1 MPDASWRDG
10 DAARLEGDCLTN
22 TKAVPTD
29 TRAFAPFEWM
39 LALRY
44 LRARRERGFISV
56 LALFSFLGILL
67 GVFLLI
73 TVMAVMNGFRKELFN
88 KILGLNGHIIVNKVG
103 GDDFD
108 GFDEVAKRLAALPG
122 VKTAMP
128 LIEGQ
133 AMASTPSL
141 AVAGFVRGVREDGLK
156 SLPLIAGNVRFG
168 TLDGFDRQDGIAI
181 GTRLANLLRVTVG
194 DSVTLVAPRGAVTPF
209 GTAPRVKPYK
219 VTAIFEMGMSE
230 YDRTMI
236 FMPLAEAQRY
246 FNKGSAVDVLEVLVE
261 DPERVSEQV
270 ALMKQVGIPSL
281 HFADWRQR
289 NESFFTV
296 LEVERNMM
304 FIILSVVVVVAAF
317 NIISGLIMLVKDK
330 GREIGILRTM
340 GASKGAIMR
349 VFLITGTSIGVVGTL
364 TGAALALLFCWR
376 IDEIRQFVAWLT
388 NTNIFN
394 PEIYYL
400 KQLPADINAHTT
412 GIIILMSLT
421 LSVLATLYPSWRAS
435 RLDPVEALRYE

>member
-1 MPDASWRDG
+1 MATPA
-10 DAARLEGDCLTN
+10 
-22 TKAVPTD
+22 TD
-29 TRAFAPFEWM
+29 TRPFAPFEWM

-44 LRARRERGFISV
+44 LRARRSEGFISV
-56 LALFSFLGILL
+56 LAGFSFLGILL
-67 GVFLLI
+67 GVFTLI

-88 KILGLNGHIIVNKVG
+88 KILGLNGHAIVQKVG

-108 GFDEVAKRLAALPG
+108 TYADAIQRLTAVPG
-122 VKTAMP
+122 VKYAVP

-133 AMASTPSL
+133 AMASTPQI
-141 AVAGFVRGVREDGLK
+141 AVAGLVRGISEDGIK
-156 SLPLIAGNVRFG
+156 SLPMIANNIRFG
-168 TLDGFDRQDGIAI
+168 TLDGFDSLEGIAI
-181 GTRLANLLRVTVG
+181 GTRLANTLRVSVG
-194 DSVTLVAPRGAVTPF
+194 DPVTLVSPRGAATPF
-209 GTAPRVKPYK
+209 GTAPRIKPYK
-219 VTAIFEMGMSE
+219 VAAIFEMGMSE
-230 YDRTMI
+230 YDRTII
-236 FMPLAEAQRY
+236 FMPLTEAQRY
-246 FNKGSAVDVLEVLVE
+246 FNKGRSVDVLEVFVD
-261 DPERVSEQV
+261 DPEQV
-270 ALMKQVGIPSL
+270 ADYVAAMRRAGIPGL
-281 HFADWRQR
+281 HISDWRQR

-304 FIILSVVVVVAAF
+304 FIILSVIVVVAAF

-349 VFLITGTSIGVVGTL
+349 IFLITGASIGVVGTL
-364 TGAALALLFCWR
+364 AGAALGIIFCWK

-388 NTNIFN
+388 NTNLFN

-400 KQLPADINAHTT
+400 TRLPADINARTT
-412 GIIILMSLT
+412 GVIVLMALV

>member
-1 MPDASWRDG
+1 L
-10 DAARLEGDCLTN
+10 ARN
-22 TKAVPTD
+22 TVSAKTD

-44 LRARRERGFISV
+44 LRARRKEGFISV
-56 LALFSFLGILL
+56 LAGFSFLGILL
-67 GVFLLI
+67 GVFTLI

-88 KILGLNGHIIVNKVG
+88 KILGLNGHIIVNKIG
-103 GDDFD
+103 GDPFEEY
-108 GFDEVAKRLAALPG
+108 DEAAKRLLTLPG
-122 VKTAMP
+122 VKHAIP

-133 AMASTPSL
+133 AMVSTPQQ
-141 AVAGFVRGVREDGLK
+141 ATAGFVRGIREDGIK
-156 SLPLIAGNVRFG
+156 GLPQIAGNIRFG
-168 TLDGFDRQDGIAI
+168 TLDNFDGQEGVAI
-181 GTRLANLLRVTVG
+181 GARLANQLRVTIG
-194 DSVTLVAPRGAVTPF
+194 DSVTLVSPRGAATPF
-209 GTAPRVKPYK
+209 GTAPRIKPYK
-219 VTAIFEMGMSE
+219 VAAIFEMGMSE

-236 FMPLAEAQRY
+236 FLPLVEAQRY
-246 FNKGSAVDVLEVLVE
+246 FSKGDSVDVLEVLVE
-261 DPERVSEQV
+261 DPERVSEQMAV
-270 ALMKQVGIPSL
+270 MKQAGLPSL

-304 FIILSVVVVVAAF
+304 FIILSVIVVVAAF

-340 GASKGAIMR
+340 GASKGAVMR
-349 VFLITGTSIGVVGTL
+349 VFLITGASIGVVGTL
-364 TGAALALLFCWR
+364 AGSALGILFCWK
-376 IDEIRQFVAWLT
+376 IDEVRQFVAWLT
-388 NTNIFN
+388 NTNLFN

-400 KQLPADINAHTT
+400 TRLPADINLHTT
-412 GIIILMSLT
+412 GVIVLMALV